1 MSLLLLG
8 LKFASIVRQILNET
22 VYLFAS
28 LSDSSQQGGN
38 VGRVAPRTL
47 PKFGFNLCMT
57 QFLT

>member
-8 LKFASIVRQILNET
+8 FASIVRQNET

>member
-8 LKFASIVRQILNET
+8 LKFASIVRQNET